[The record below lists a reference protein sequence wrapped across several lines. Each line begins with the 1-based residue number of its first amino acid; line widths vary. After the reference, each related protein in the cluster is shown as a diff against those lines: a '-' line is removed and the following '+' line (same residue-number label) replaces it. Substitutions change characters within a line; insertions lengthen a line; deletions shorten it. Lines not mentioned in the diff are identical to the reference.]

1 MSRRV
6 TLELVGEI
14 ADLPAGMEDMMNR
27 VAEACCAA
35 EGLEKV
41 MVCARLVDD
50 EEIWAL
56 NRRMR
61 GVDRST
67 DVLSFPSVSFTPE
80 KTAGHCKERLK
91 GEWDP
96 DSGRM
101 FLGEMVIS
109 LDHAMA
115 QAEEYGHSLSRE
127 VGYLTAHSMFHLMGY
142 DHMQP
147 GDKAAMRAMEEGVM
161 REVGLSRNQ
170 GTQGMSDS
178 ALFERAEK
186 AMEQAYAPY
195 SGFLVGACLLDGEGR
210 VYEGCNIENASYG
223 ASICAERVA
232 VSCAVSQGARR
243 FTAIAVC
250 GSTAPAWPCG
260 ICRQV
265 LNEFSE
271 DMRVIAGEKGKGYE
285 VRLLSELLPQAFGPE
300 KLDK

>member
-80 KTAGHCKERLK
+80 KTAGRCQERLK

-127 VGYLTAHSMFHLMGY
+127 VGTRAAACSDALNSAKTAPTCAIACITPTIRCFSGNTIATRWI
-142 DHMQP
+142 P
-147 GDKAAMRAMEEGVM
+147 GSTTMR
-161 REVGLSRNQ
+161 
-170 GTQGMSDS
+170 
-178 ALFERAEK
+178 
-186 AMEQAYAPY
+186 
-195 SGFLVGACLLDGEGR
+195 
-210 VYEGCNIENASYG
+210 
-223 ASICAERVA
+223 
-232 VSCAVSQGARR
+232 RR
-243 FTAIAVC
+243 FRKSR
-250 GSTAPAWPCG
+250 STTGTSCFP
-260 ICRQV
+260 
-265 LNEFSE
+265 N
-271 DMRVIAGEKGKGYE
+271 
-285 VRLLSELLPQAFGPE
+285 
-300 KLDK
+300 